1 MAFLNQ
7 LIEIVICVRNTL
19 TILVLKMR
27 ASIKDIEM
35 QKYFIMKKKLKKQKL
50 T

>member
-1 MAFLNQ
+1 
-7 LIEIVICVRNTL
+7 
-19 TILVLKMR
+19 MR

-50 T
+50 TWKAPGKF